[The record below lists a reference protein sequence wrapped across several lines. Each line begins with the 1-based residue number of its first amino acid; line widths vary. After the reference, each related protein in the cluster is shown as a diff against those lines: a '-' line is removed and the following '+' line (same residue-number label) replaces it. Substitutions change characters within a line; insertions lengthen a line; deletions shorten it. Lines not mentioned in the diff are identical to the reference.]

1 VTLSLMNIHHSDPA
15 SDHQTVGEKRSQ
27 PRRWSGWLRAG
38 LALAGMTSIPFLW
51 FGWRELENS
60 WIQPDAIFVLGG
72 ETEREKFAARLAVK
86 HPKLPVWVSG
96 GAPVSYAKKVFAKE
110 NVDLRRL
117 HVDRNAIDTVT
128 NFTTMLKTLQ
138 QAGVKSVYLVTSDDH
153 MSRSRLIGE
162 IIFGSRGIAIK
173 PVSFVS
179 NRPDESWQKV
189 VRDGARS
196 VFWIFTGKTGAYWIK
211 DYRNPSP

>member
-1 VTLSLMNIHHSDPA
+1 MTIHHPDHA
-15 SDHQTVGEKRSQ
+15 SNHQTLGTKQ
-27 PRRWSGWLRAG
+27 PRPRRLSSWLWAG
-38 LALAGMTSIPFLW
+38 LTLAGVTSSPFLW

-60 WIQPDAIFVLGG
+60 WIKPDAIFVLGG
-72 ETEREKFAARLAVK
+72 ETEREKFAARLATK
-86 HPKLPVWVSG
+86 HPELPVWVSG

-117 HVDRNAIDTVT
+117 HVDRNAVDTVT
-128 NFTTMLKTLQ
+128 NFTTMVETLK

-162 IIFGSRGIAIK
+162 IIFGSHGIAVK

-189 VRDGARS
+189 LRDGGRS
-196 VFWIFTGKTGAYWIK
+196 IFWILTGKTGAHWIK
-211 DYRNPSP
+211 DYKRTI

>member
-1 VTLSLMNIHHSDPA
+1 MTIHHSDQA
-15 SDHQTVGEKRSQ
+15 AHQQSPDRRRSK
-27 PRRWSGWLRAG
+27 PRRSSRWLWIGLTLAG
-38 LALAGMTSIPFLW
+38 LTSLPVVW

-60 WIQPDAIFVLGG
+60 WLKPDAIFVLGG
-72 ETEREKFAARLAVK
+72 ETDREKFAARLAVK
-86 HPKLPVWVSG
+86 HPNLHVWVSG
-96 GAPVSYAKKVFAKE
+96 GAPVGYAKKVFAKE

-117 HVDRNAIDTVT
+117 HVDRNAVDTVT
-128 NFTTMLKTLQ
+128 NFTTMVETLK

-162 IIFGSRGIAIK
+162 IIFGSHGITVK

-189 VRDGARS
+189 LRDGGRS
-196 VFWIFTGKTGAYWIK
+196 IVWIFTGKTGAHWIK
-211 DYRNPSP
+211 DYKRAN

>member
-1 VTLSLMNIHHSDPA
+1 M
-15 SDHQTVGEKRSQ
+15 
-27 PRRWSGWLRAG
+27 G
-38 LALAGMTSIPFLW
+38 LTLAGIASLPVFW
-51 FGWRELENS
+51 FSWRELENS
-60 WIQPDAIFVLGG
+60 WLKPDAIFVLGG

-86 HPKLPVWVSG
+86 HPDLHVWVSG
-96 GAPVSYAKKVFAKE
+96 GAPVGYAKKVFAKE

-117 HVDRNAIDTVT
+117 HVDRNAVDTVT
-128 NFTTMLKTLQ
+128 NFTTMVETLK

-162 IIFGSRGIAIK
+162 IIFGSHGIAVK

-189 VRDGARS
+189 LRDGSRS
-196 VFWIFTGKTGAYWIK
+196 IVWIFTGKTGAHWIK
-211 DYRNPSP
+211 DYKRLRE